1 MNYITILKSRT
12 LNFDDTER
20 HVDTM
25 DRSTKNKQVYKKN

>member
-1 MNYITILKSRT
+1 MICILKQK
-12 LNFDDTER
+12 FDITER